1 MRSNW
6 VGVAAATGQARTDSK
21 IKVVIR
27 IRKGPPKDDFHPPL
41 KLANYVPKETGQ
53 MTKSLCG
60 FRVKTR
66 NVECTTPQNRLFD
79 RNLDEKLR
87 AGVA

>member
-1 MRSNW
+1 
-6 VGVAAATGQARTDSK
+6 
-21 IKVVIR
+21 
-27 IRKGPPKDDFHPPL
+27 
-41 KLANYVPKETGQ
+41 

-87 AGVA
+87 AGGA